1 MYGNT
6 VHTMSTLKL
15 KKRDAPKSARIKAD
29 SSFPPPIHLG
39 FRFSLLP
46 VGTRSRSLGVDPDLL
61 F

>member
-1 MYGNT
+1 MYRNS

-15 KKRDAPKSARIKAD
+15 KKRDVPKSARIKAD

-46 VGTRSRSLGVDPDLL
+46 VMDTVLILGADPGLL